1 MKNLCIFP
9 VAKMVFLVAVFA
21 ATTLLFS
28 EAKADFLFS
37 GERLVMSGPG
47 TLTWM
52 PDESMDNILQ
62 PYPFIS
68 RYFDGTL
75 LAAANVTAKT
85 ANKKTPEKSAS
96 KKTGNNISLSVK
108 AAYLMPMG
116 DWKKLIDPGY
126 GGMLEVCYNDLFW
139 KNFTP
144 GIEVGFLYAPGKND
158 NVKSEYIVPV
168 FATFGYKIHIV
179 KDFEIVPKMAAGG
192 GYFNISYTPYEASAK
207 TKSQFEFMAKGG
219 TSIIYDLTGSINLE
233 AESEY
238 GMIFE
243 KDGQLPFVL
252 FQLGCVINF

>member
-9 VAKMVFLVAVFA
+9 VVKRVFLVAVIA
-21 ATTLLFS
+21 AITLSFS
-28 EAKADFLFS
+28 EVKADFLLS
-37 GERLVMSGPG
+37 GERPVMSGYG
-47 TLTWM
+47 ALKWM
-52 PDESMDNILQ
+52 PGESMDNIAQ
-62 PYPFIS
+62 PYPVIS
-68 RYFDGTL
+68 EYCDGTL
-75 LAAANVTAKT
+75 FAAANVTAKT

-96 KKTGNNISLSVK
+96 KKTSNNISLSVK

-126 GGMLEVCYNDLFW
+126 GGMLEVCYNDFFW

-144 GIEVGFLYAPGKND
+144 EIEVGYLYAPGKND

-168 FATFGYKIHIV
+168 FATFGYRIHIV
-179 KDFEIVPKMAAGG
+179 KDFEIVPRLAAGG

-219 TSIIYDLTGSINLE
+219 LSIIYDLTGSINLE

-243 KDGQLPFVL
+243 KDGRLPFVL
-252 FQLGCVINF
+252 FQIGCVISF